1 MWAITSIFL
10 IFFCDSAF
18 LYCAGTFFVPAV
30 FFGTAI
36 DILTPFGVDIV
47 SALVVAIG
55 ALTVNLLT
63 FARLLG

>member
-1 MWAITSIFL
+1 MGNNINICFL
-10 IFFCDSAF
+10 LFCDGVF

-36 DILTPFGVDIV
+36 DIITPFGVDIV

-63 FARLLG
+63 FARLQG